1 MPCRYFFDDLGNEAP
16 RVSNNPR
23 FCVITAALRV
33 RYAPVPC
40 AGAVLAG
47 TGVVSTGPTRT
58 VPVRNPKEEREDV
71 TNGKCL
77 LDG

>member
-16 RVSNNPR
+16 RVSNNLR

-47 TGVVSTGPTRT
+47 TGAVSTGPTRT
-58 VPVRNPKEEREDV
+58 VPVRNPKGEVKQVMAGR
-71 TNGKCL
+71 
-77 LDG
+77 